1 MKVTGFTF
9 IRNAVNYDY
18 PVVEAITSIL
28 PICDDFIVAV
38 GKSDDDTLEVIK
50 QIDKKKIKI
59 VETVWDESLRKGGY
73 VLASETNKALR
84 AIPEDTDWCFYIQ
97 GDEVVHEKYLETIKE
112 NMVEY
117 KDLKKVD
124 GLLFHYLHFYGS
136 FDYVAESI
144 SWYRNEIRVIRNNK
158 NFYSYRDAQ
167 GFRKGA
173 DEKLHVKQIDAY
185 IYHYGWVRD
194 PRSMQKKHKSFHKL
208 WFDDAWVDKNIAKAE
223 EFDYSGIDAL
233 AHFEGSHPKVME
245 PRIKRKN
252 WKFDYDI
259 STNSIT
265 LKEKFKRFI
274 EKITGRRIMQYKNYK
289 LI

>member
-50 QIDKKKIKI
+50 QIDKKKIII

-97 GDEVVHEKYLETIKE
+97 GDEVVHEKYLETIQE
-112 NMVEY
+112 NMVKY
-117 KDLKKVD
+117 KDQKMVD
-124 GLLFHYLHFYGS
+124 GLLFHYQHFYGS

-158 NFYSYRDAQ
+158 DFYSYRDAQ

-173 DEKLHVKQIDAY
+173 DEKLKVKQIDAY

-233 AHFEGSHPKVME
+233 AHFEGSHPKVMG

-265 LKEKFKRFI
+265 RKEKIKRFI
-274 EKITGRRIMQYKNYK
+274 EKLTGRRILQYKNYK